1 MQRLAVA
8 AVVVLTTAT
17 AHADRHLI
25 TVADRDSD
33 DQFVVVNA
41 TGTASGQIARIHR
54 ALDQRGMLFH
64 LGETLEATLE
74 GRNTLPADLES
85 IKNAYA
91 SADYDTA
98 LKIIDEDE
106 KRILEHGTSDVPI
119 SLSLLEG
126 WRGIIAA
133 HQNKEDDA
141 LRYFRAAVRFN
152 PAWTIDKK
160 LPSPQVRSIIINAHR
175 EASETGTL
183 RTTIEPEHAVV
194 TIDGNEQKAAGDRIK
209 LPVGFHLVQISADG
223 MKTLAEIVDIVD
235 GKTEKIDE
243 TLRPS
248 GQLDKAAKLL
258 DETVAAPPGERLE
271 RARALSKLTGSN
283 RILMIEG
290 TNEDRVNVR
299 LFDISL
305 KKVSKTFSL
314 DGSASSAA
322 IVRDVKSAFED
333 GTSNTM
339 LPDAAPGGP
348 GGPGDE
354 EGSHDSK
361 WYSKWY
367 WYAGAAVVLGG
378 IILTYDY
385 ASREPTTL
393 KGF

>member
-1 MQRLAVA
+1 MYQRLAVV
-8 AVVVLTTAT
+8 AVVALTTAT

-33 DQFVVVNA
+33 EQIVVVNA
-41 TGTASGQIARIHR
+41 AGTASGQIVRIHR

-64 LGETLEATLE
+64 LGESLEATLE
-74 GRNTLPADLES
+74 GRNTLPEDLES

-106 KRILEHGTSDVPI
+106 KRMLEHGGGDVPI

-126 WRGIIAA
+126 WRGMIAGA
-133 HQNKEDDA
+133 QNKDDDA

-152 PAWTIDKK
+152 PAWSIDKK
-160 LPSPQVRSIIINAHR
+160 LPSPRVRSIILSAHR
-175 EASETGTL
+175 EVSETGTL
-183 RTTIEPEHAVV
+183 RTTIEPEHATV
-194 TIDGNEQKAAGDRIK
+194 TIDGNEQKNAGERIK

-223 MKTLAEIVDIVD
+223 KKTFAEIIDIVD
-235 GKTEKIDE
+235 GKGEKIDE
-243 TLRPS
+243 TLQPA

-271 RARALSKLTGSN
+271 RARALSKLTGAN
-283 RILMIEG
+283 RILLVEG
-290 TNEDRVNVR
+290 ANEDHVNVR
-299 LFDISL
+299 LYDISL

-314 DGSASSAA
+314 DGNSSSAA
-322 IVRDVKSAFED
+322 IVGEVKAAFDEGASTATFPGAHD
-333 GTSNTM
+333 GDTDN
-339 LPDAAPGGP
+339 GP
-348 GGPGDE
+348 SE
-354 EGSHDSK
+354 SH

-367 WYAGAAVVLGG
+367 WYAGAAVILGG
-378 IILTYDY
+378 IYLTYDY

>member
-1 MQRLAVA
+1 MQRLAVV

-33 DQFVVVNA
+33 EQIVVVNA
-41 TGTASGQIARIHR
+41 AGTASGLIARIHR

-64 LGETLEATLE
+64 LNETLEATLE
-74 GRNTLPADLES
+74 GRNTLPEDLES

-106 KRILEHGTSDVPI
+106 KRLLEHGTTDVAI

-126 WRGIIAA
+126 WRGMIAGA
-133 HQNKEDDA
+133 QNKDDDA

-152 PAWTIDKK
+152 PAWAVDKK
-160 LPSPQVRSIIINAHR
+160 LPSPRIRSIIINAHR
-175 EASETGTL
+175 EVAETGTL
-183 RTTIEPEHAVV
+183 KTIIEPDRATV
-194 TIDGNEQKAAGDRIK
+194 TIDGNEQKTAGDRIK
-209 LPVGFHLVQISADG
+209 LPVGFHLVQISAEG
-223 MKTLAEIVDIVD
+223 KKTLAEIVDIAD
-235 GKTEKIDE
+235 GKSEKIDE
-243 TLRPS
+243 ALQPA

-258 DETVAAPPGERLE
+258 DETVAAPPGERLD

-283 RILMIEG
+283 RFLMVEG
-290 TNEDRVNVR
+290 ATEDHVNVR
-299 LFDISL
+299 LYDISL
-305 KKVSKTFSL
+305 KKVSRTFSL

-322 IVRDVKSAFED
+322 IVRDVKGAFD
-333 GTSNTM
+333 GVPSTT
-339 LPDAAPGGP
+339 LPDGHDGG
-348 GGPGDE
+348 GEDDHQ
-354 EGSHDSK
+354 SH

-378 IILTYDY
+378 IYLTYHY

>member
-1 MQRLAVA
+1 
-8 AVVVLTTAT
+8 VVLTTAT

-33 DQFVVVNA
+33 EQIVVVNA
-41 TGTASGQIARIHR
+41 AGTASGQIARIHR

-64 LGETLEATLE
+64 LSETLEATLE
-74 GRNTLPADLES
+74 GRNMLPEDLES

-106 KRILEHGTSDVPI
+106 KRLLEHGTTDVAI
-119 SLSLLEG
+119 SLSWLEG
-126 WRGIIAA
+126 WRGMIAA

-152 PAWTIDKK
+152 PAWAIDKK

-175 EASETGTL
+175 EVSETGTL
-183 RTTIEPEHAVV
+183 KTIIEPERAIV
-194 TIDGNEQKAAGDRIK
+194 TIDGNEQKNAGERIK

-223 MKTLAEIVDIVD
+223 KRTLAEIVDIAD

-243 TLRPS
+243 TLAAA
-248 GQLDKAAKLL
+248 GTLDKAAKLL
-258 DETVAAPPGERLE
+258 DETVAAPPGERLD
-271 RARALSKLTGSN
+271 RARALGKLTGSN
-283 RILMIEG
+283 RFLMVEG
-290 TNEDRVNVR
+290 ATEDHVNVR
-299 LFDISL
+299 LYDISL

-322 IVRDVKSAFED
+322 IVHDVKGAFE
-333 GTSNTM
+333 GGSSTP
-339 LPDAAPGGP
+339 LPDGHD
-348 GGPGDE
+348 GDGE
-354 EGSHDSK
+354 DDHQAK

-367 WYAGAAVVLGG
+367 WYAGAAVLLGG

-385 ASREPTTL
+385 ASRDPTHL

>member
-1 MQRLAVA
+1 M
-8 AVVVLTTAT
+8 VLTTAT

-33 DQFVVVNA
+33 EQIVVVNA
-41 TGTASGQIARIHR
+41 AGTTSGQIARIHR

-64 LGETLEATLE
+64 LDDTLEATLE
-74 GRNTLPADLES
+74 GRNPLTEDLES

-91 SADYDTA
+91 SADFDSA

-106 KRILEHGTSDVPI
+106 KRLLEHGTGDVPI

-126 WRGIIAA
+126 WRGMIAA
-133 HQNKEDDA
+133 HQNREGDA

-152 PAWTIDKK
+152 PAWAIDKK
-160 LPSPQVRSIIINAHR
+160 LPSPQIRSIIINAHR
-175 EASETGTL
+175 EVSETGTL
-183 RTTIEPEHAVV
+183 RTVIEPDNATV
-194 TIDGNEQKAAGDRIK
+194 TIDGNEQKAAGGRIK
-209 LPVGFHLVQISADG
+209 LPVGYHLVQISADG
-223 MKTLAEIVDIVD
+223 MKTLAEIVDIAD
-235 GKTEKIDE
+235 GKAEKIDE
-243 TLRPS
+243 TLQPA

-258 DETVAAPPGERLE
+258 DEAVAAPPGERLE
-271 RARALSKLTGSN
+271 RARSLATLTGSN

-290 TNEDRVNVR
+290 ANEDHVNVR
-299 LFDISL
+299 LYDISL

-322 IVRDVKSAFED
+322 IVHDVKSAFEG
-333 GTSNTM
+333 GTSNT
-339 LPDAAPGGP
+339 LPSDPRDDGE
-348 GGPGDE
+348 D
-354 EGSHDSK
+354 GSHSSK

-367 WYAGAAVVLGG
+367 WYAGAAVLLGG